1 MTDSLAQLEQEGVDV
16 RSVRAITTQKSGEAP
31 ISTLV
36 NLTRTALALSQERF
50 AGAIGV
56 SVRTV
61 ARWEREGDEPSALE
75 RERLEWIRDLVDI
88 AQSIMEDDQVAVW
101 FGTPKI
107 ALEGRRPLDLFGTF
121 RGLQQIRGLLEATRW
136 GTF

>member
-1 MTDSLAQLEQEGVDV
+1 VS
-16 RSVRAITTQKSGEAP
+16 SVRAVTTQKSGETP

-36 NLTRTALALSQERF
+36 SLTRTALALSQERF
-50 AGAIGV
+50 AGVIGV

-61 ARWEREGDEPSALE
+61 ARWEQGDEPSALE

-88 AQSIMEDDQVAVW
+88 AQSIMEDDQVAAW
-101 FGTPKI
+101 FATPKI
-107 ALEGRRPLDLFGTF
+107 ALDDRRPLDLVGTF
-121 RGLQQIRGLLEATRW
+121 RGLQQVRGLLEATRW

>member
-1 MTDSLAQLEQEGVDV
+1 MS
-16 RSVRAITTQKSGEAP
+16 SVRAIATQKSGEAP

-36 NLTRTALALSQERF
+36 SLTRTVLALSQERF
-50 AGAIGV
+50 AGVIGV

-61 ARWEREGDEPSALE
+61 ARWEQGDEPSELE

-88 AQSIMEDDQVAVW
+88 AQSIMEDNQVAAW
-101 FGTPKI
+101 FATPKV

-121 RGLQQIRGLLEATRW
+121 RGLQQVRGLLEATRW

>member
-1 MTDSLAQLEQEGVDV
+1 MSP
-16 RSVRAITTQKSGEAP
+16 VRAIPTQKSGGAP

-36 NLTRTALALSQERF
+36 SLTRTALGLSQERF
-50 AGAIGV
+50 AGVIGV

-61 ARWEREGDEPSALE
+61 ARWEQGDEPSELE

-88 AQSIMEDDQVAVW
+88 AQSIMEDDQVAAW
-101 FGTPKI
+101 FATPKV
-107 ALEGRRPLDLFGTF
+107 ALDGRRPLDLFCTF
-121 RGLQQIRGLLEATRW
+121 RGLQQVRGLLEATRW

>member
-1 MTDSLAQLEQEGVDV
+1 MS
-16 RSVRAITTQKSGEAP
+16 SVRAITTQKSSEAP

-36 NLTRTALALSQERF
+36 SLTRTAVGLSQERF

-61 ARWEREGDEPSALE
+61 ARWEQGDEPSALE

-88 AQSIMEDDQVAVW
+88 AQSIMEDEQVAAW
-101 FGTPKI
+101 FATPKV
-107 ALEGRRPLDLFGTF
+107 ALDGRRPIDLFGTF
-121 RGLQQIRGLLEATRW
+121 RGLQQVRGLLEATRW

>member
-1 MTDSLAQLEQEGVDV
+1 VSP
-16 RSVRAITTQKSGEAP
+16 VRAVTTQKSGETP

-36 NLTRTALALSQERF
+36 SLTRTALALSQERF
-50 AGAIGV
+50 AGVIGV

-61 ARWEREGDEPSALE
+61 ARWEQGDEPSALE

-88 AQSIMEDDQVAVW
+88 AQSIMEDDQVAAW
-101 FGTPKI
+101 FATPKI
-107 ALEGRRPLDLFGTF
+107 ALDGRRPLDLVGTF
-121 RGLQQIRGLLEATRW
+121 RGLQQVRGLLEATRW